1 MSKLLPMMGTQ
12 PSQRQTDLFSYA
24 IDLERRLAPDHL
36 LRRVAAA
43 LDLSFVVP
51 AVSQYYGRCGNVSLD
66 PRTVMKMLLLLFLYD
81 IPSERELMEQIGVR
95 LDFLWF
101 LGFDLETDI
110 PDHSV
115 LSKAR
120 ARWGSAIFEQLF
132 TQVVRQCVAAG
143 LVGGRLLHADS
154 TIVKANAHR
163 DSVVSSG
170 PELVH
175 ALRQAYQAQEAKLQA
190 LPGPASE
197 KPAAQARPEVSD
209 APAAEVPANS
219 APSSTS
225 NVQPDKS
232 QIDEPSEGQAP
243 LDKAQG
249 ITNVPAVQVPK
260 LEIVPRSAPVSEKLV
275 PQAQPQSS
283 SGSIDQALSAITAPQ
298 PKLQIHR
305 PVTPAAET
313 TAQAGLQTGAASPDS
328 SEQKAAAH
336 PKLPVNRT
344 HISTTDPLA
353 ELARNKSGV
362 TELNYKD
369 HRLVDDAYGV
379 ITAVADTTSNIGDGS
394 MLPELHQQHLANTQL
409 KVPEVTLAGDGHYGT
424 ASNYLYCEQNG
435 LRGHLAEVTA
445 HVEERGQL
453 ALSQFTYEPE
463 QDRLRCP
470 QGHYLVLHQERPE
483 IESKVYLI
491 EDPAHCA
498 GCPLA
503 KKCTQSN
510 RGRSIARHVHAD
522 LVEAAR
528 QEAHSPAA
536 RYSRRR
542 RRHVMEGSFADANNN
557 HGAKKARWR
566 GLARQQIQSWI
577 IAAVQNLRILL
588 RNQRRAPAA
597 DAAKVVELLALKVSG
612 HLQVAGSLAF
622 GQCSVSWSSLARIC
636 RVIGLGDRTRTYMR
650 YGTY

>member
-1 MSKLLPMMGTQ
+1 MMGTQ
-12 PSQRQTDLFSYA
+12 PSQRQPALFSYA
-24 IDLERRLAPDHL
+24 IDLERRVSPDHL
-36 LRRVAAA
+36 LRRVAAV

-51 AVSQYYGRCGNVSLD
+51 AVSQYYGLCGNVSLD

-101 LGFDLETDI
+101 LGFELDTDV

-120 ARWGSAIFEQLF
+120 ARWGGAVFEQLF
-132 TQVVRQCVAAG
+132 IKVVNQCVAAG

-154 TIVKANAHR
+154 TIVKANAHK
-163 DSVVSSG
+163 DSIVSSG

-190 LPGPASE
+190 VPGSAPE
-197 KPAAQARPEVSD
+197 TPTTQAQPEPSD

-219 APSSTS
+219 ATSSTPNLQS
-225 NVQPDKS
+225 EPAPDQS
-232 QIDEPSEGQAP
+232 QIDEPTKGQPP
-243 LDKAQG
+243 LDNARE
-249 ITNVPAVQVPK
+249 ITNVQATQVPN
-260 LEIVPRSAPVSEKLV
+260 LEIVPWSAQRAPG
-275 PQAQPQSS
+275 PQSEPS
-283 SGSIDQALSAITAPQ
+283 SASIDQALSAPAAQQPQ
-298 PKLQIHR
+298 LQIYR
-305 PVTPAAET
+305 PVTPT
-313 TAQAGLQTGAASPDS
+313 VQAGLQTGAAAPESGP
-328 SEQKAAAH
+328 QKASAH
-336 PKLPVNRT
+336 PKLSVNST

-369 HRLVDDAYGV
+369 HRLVDDTYGV
-379 ITAVADTTSNIGDGS
+379 ITAVADTTSNVADGS

-424 ASNYLYCEQNG
+424 ASNYVYCEQNG
-435 LRGHLAEVTA
+435 VRAHLAEVTA

-453 ALSQFTYEPE
+453 PLSQFTYEPE

-483 IESKVYLI
+483 IQSKVYLI

-498 GCPLA
+498 GCPLV
-503 KKCTQSN
+503 KQCTQSK
-510 RGRSIARHVHAD
+510 RGRSIKRHVQAD
-522 LVEAAR
+522 LIEASR
-528 QEAHSPAA
+528 REAHSPAA

-597 DAAKVVELLALKVSG
+597 NAAKLVRLLALKVSG
-612 HLQVAGSLAF
+612 HFQVAGSLAF
-622 GQCSVSWSSLARIC
+622 GERSVSWSSLAR
-636 RVIGLGDRTRTYMR
+636 RWRGLGSGISPRTYVR
-650 YGTY
+650 YGSY

>member
-1 MSKLLPMMGTQ
+1 MMGTQ
-12 PSQRQTDLFSYA
+12 PSQRQPALFSYA
-24 IDLERRLAPDHL
+24 LDLERRVGSDHF
-36 LRRVAAA
+36 LRRVAAV

-51 AVSQYYGRCGNVSLD
+51 AVSQCYGRCGNVSLD

-81 IPSERELMEQIGVR
+81 IPSERELMEQVGVR

-101 LGFDLETDI
+101 LGFDLDTDI

-120 ARWGSAIFEQLF
+120 ARWGGAVFEQLF
-132 TQVVRQCVAAG
+132 IKVVSQCVAAG
-143 LVGGRLLHADS
+143 LVGGRLLHTDS
-154 TIVKANAHR
+154 TIVKANAHK

-175 ALRQAYQAQEAKLQA
+175 ELRQAYQAQAAKLQA
-190 LPGPASE
+190 LPGPVPE
-197 KPAAQARPEVSD
+197 QPAAQARPESSD
-209 APAAEVPANS
+209 APAAGVPGNS
-219 APSSTS
+219 APSSTPNPQS
-225 NVQPDKS
+225 GPAPAQG
-232 QIDEPSEGQAP
+232 QIDGPTQDQP
-243 LDKAQG
+243 RLDQAQG
-249 ITNVPAVQVPK
+249 ITNAQA
-260 LEIVPRSAPVSEKLV
+260 APVSEGSA
-275 PQAQPQSS
+275 QQPQSEPRS
-283 SGSIDQALSAITAPQ
+283 ASIDQALTATAAQQPQ
-298 PKLQIHR
+298 LRICR
-305 PVTPAAET
+305 PVTRAAET
-313 TAQAGLQTGAASPDS
+313 TAQAGLQTGTAAPESSPK
-328 SEQKAAAH
+328 KAAAH
-336 PKLPVNRT
+336 PKLPVNHT

-353 ELARNKSGV
+353 ELARNKGGV

-379 ITAVADTTSNIGDGS
+379 ITAVADTTSNVADGS

-435 LRGHLAEVTA
+435 VRAHLAEVTA
-445 HVEERGQL
+445 HLEERDQL
-453 ALSQFTYEPE
+453 PLSQFTYEPQ

-470 QGHYLVLHQERPE
+470 QGHYLVLHQKRPE
-483 IESKVYLI
+483 MESKVYLI

-498 GCPLA
+498 GCPLV
-503 KKCTQSN
+503 KKCTQSK
-510 RGRSIARHVHAD
+510 RGRSITRHVQAD
-522 LVEAAR
+522 LIEAAR
-528 QEAHSPAA
+528 REAHSPAA

-542 RRHVMEGSFADANNN
+542 RRHVMEGSFADASNN

-597 DAAKVVELLALKVSG
+597 DAAKVVELLALQLSK
-612 HLQVAGSLAF
+612 HWQVAGSLAF
-622 GQCSVSWSSLARIC
+622 GERSLRWSSLARC
-636 RVIGLGDRTRTYMR
+636 WRRSGSRRSARTYVR
-650 YGTY
+650 YGGY

>member
-1 MSKLLPMMGTQ
+1 MMGTQ
-12 PSQRQTDLFSYA
+12 PSQRQPALFSYA
-24 IDLERRLAPDHL
+24 IDLEPRVGPDHL
-36 LRRVAAA
+36 LRRIAAV

-51 AVSQYYGRCGNVSLD
+51 AVSQCYGRCGNVSLD

-101 LGFDLETDI
+101 LGFDLDTDI

-120 ARWGSAIFEQLF
+120 ARWGAAVFEQLF
-132 TQVVRQCVAAG
+132 IKVVNQCVAAG

-154 TIVKANAHR
+154 TIVKANAHK

-170 PELVH
+170 PELVN
-175 ALRQAYQAQEAKLQA
+175 ALRKAYQAQAAKLHA
-190 LPGPASE
+190 VPG
-197 KPAAQARPEVSD
+197 
-209 APAAEVPANS
+209 PAAEVPATS
-219 APSSTS
+219 APSSS
-225 NVQPDKS
+225 PNPQSEPAPDKS
-232 QIDEPSEGQAP
+232 QIDEPTKGQPP
-243 LDKAQG
+243 LDNAPG
-249 ITNVPAVQVPK
+249 ITNVQAAQVPK
-260 LEIVPRSAPVSEKLV
+260 LEIGPWSAPV
-275 PQAQPQSS
+275 AQPPQSES
-283 SGSIDQALSAITAPQ
+283 RSAAIDQALSATAAQP
-298 PKLQIHR
+298 PKLQICR

-313 TAQAGLQTGAASPDS
+313 TAQVGPQT
-328 SEQKAAAH
+328 EKAAAH
-336 PKLPVNRT
+336 PKLPVNST

-379 ITAVADTTSNIGDGS
+379 ITAVADTTSNVADGS

-409 KVPEVTLAGDGHYGT
+409 KVAAVTLAGDGHYGT
-424 ASNYLYCEQNG
+424 ASNYIYCEQNG
-435 LRGHLAEVTA
+435 VRAHLAEVTA
-445 HVEERGQL
+445 HVEARGQL
-453 ALSQFTYEPE
+453 PLSQFTYEPE

-483 IESKVYLI
+483 ISIKVYRM

-498 GCPLA
+498 GCPLV
-503 KKCTQSN
+503 KQCTQSK
-510 RGRSIARHVHAD
+510 RGRSIKRHVQAD
-522 LVEAAR
+522 LIQAAR
-528 QEAHSPAA
+528 QAAHSPAA
-536 RYSRRR
+536 QYSRRR

-588 RNQRRAPAA
+588 RNQRRDPAA
-597 DAAKVVELLALKVSG
+597 DAAKLVQLLAFKASG
-612 HLQVAGSLAF
+612 HLQVARSLAF
-622 GQCSVSWSSLARIC
+622 GERSVRQSSLVRC
-636 RVIGLGDRTRTYMR
+636 RRLSASGILSRTLCALWQPLGTTP
-650 YGTY
+650 